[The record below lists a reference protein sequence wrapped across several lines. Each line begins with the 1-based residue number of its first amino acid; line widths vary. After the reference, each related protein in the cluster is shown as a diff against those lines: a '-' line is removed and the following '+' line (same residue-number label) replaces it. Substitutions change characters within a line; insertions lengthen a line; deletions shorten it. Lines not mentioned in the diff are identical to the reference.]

1 MQPVAIYLH
10 LTVMN
15 KPLLFGCLL
24 LFSFVLHA
32 QDPVF
37 SQNRINLQQ
46 VNPGFTGSWACGRA
60 EVNYR
65 DQWPKLHSNYR
76 TFTAACDQYTQ
87 YGGLGLSYM
96 HDNAGKAFFTNRV
109 DLSYAAYIPVW
120 FENDSAKPDYGK
132 GKIVIQPGIQVGY
145 LSKRVDWDQLS
156 FGDMIDPRRGFVYPT
171 NQVPNLTKRNNID
184 ISAGLLV
191 YSKYVAGGLAVY
203 HITEP
208 DEGFLGPSKL
218 PMRFVA
224 HLSGMIGSS
233 DPEKQTLRIL
243 PSVIY
248 MKQSDFDRLDM
259 TVTAAYT
266 GKHSSYSL
274 GAGIRL
280 NDALLFSAGYHH
292 GWMIVGYSYDLTI
305 SGLSGMTGG
314 AHEFHLAYTFFNTK
328 WKDKRRN
335 LQLFN

>member
-1 MQPVAIYLH
+1 MKQ
-10 LTVMN
+10 
-15 KPLLFGCLL
+15 PLLFICS
-24 LFSFVLHA
+24 LFLAFALPA
-32 QDPVF
+32 QDPAF
-37 SQNRINLQQ
+37 SQSRINLQQ

-65 DQWPKLHSNYR
+65 NQWPKLHSNYQ
-76 TFTAACDQYTQ
+76 TFTAAYDQYTRF
-87 YGGLGLSYM
+87 GGFGLSYM
-96 HDNAGKAFFTNRV
+96 HDNAANVLFTDRV
-109 DLSYAAYIPVW
+109 DLSYAAYIPLWV
-120 FENDSAKPDYGK
+120 ERDSAKQDYGK
-132 GKIVIQPGIQVGY
+132 GKIVIQPGIQLGY
-145 LSKRVDWDQLS
+145 LSKRVDWNQLT
-156 FGDMIDPRRGFVYPT
+156 FGDMIDPRRGFVYSSS
-171 NQVPNLTKRNNID
+171 QVPGVTKRTNID
-184 ISAGLLV
+184 IAAGLLV
-191 YSKYVAGGLAVY
+191 YSKYIAGGLAVY
-203 HITEP
+203 HITQP
-208 DEGFLGPSKL
+208 DEGFVGPSKL

-248 MKQSDFDRLDM
+248 MKQADFERFDM

-280 NDALLFSAGYHH
+280 NDALLFSAGFHH
-292 GWMIVGYSYDLTI
+292 GCMIAGYSYDLTI